1 MCRVP
6 LCWSVNY
13 ITASLSEVNKYRGL
27 TEPPTPPG
35 SRWRYIVAESN
46 VQVEPSTPRASQPP
60 HSPLGLEDI
69 QSPVAATKGAPV
81 EGERRRT
88 LEDVVMEEAST
99 AVTSV
104 YDQHFSTSF
113 QHTQAPYDYYIR
125 LTLLRPRPPS
135 PIRDRC

>member
-1 MCRVP
+1 M
-6 LCWSVNY
+6 NY

-35 SRWRYIVAESN
+35 SRWRFIVAESS
-46 VQVEPSTPRASQPP
+46 VQVEPSTPRASQP
-60 HSPLGLEDI
+60 HQSPTGVDKM
-69 QSPVAATKGAPV
+69 QSPVAATKEAPV

-113 QHTQAPYDYYIR
+113 QHPRAPAAI
-125 LTLLRPRPPS
+125 TS
-135 PIRDRC
+135 A